1 MNLFHCIHVYQ
12 CLCFCVS
19 QEAHA
24 QSGLLQASHLPLHHV
39 CHLVTPWP
47 TTQVSLSLF
56 PIPVSTEFLP
66 LLSFWLS
73 PSSCLSLLSK
83 PLQHYECFLL
93 VSLADFGSSLT
104 FPNSLHL
111 LGPGVVKSH
120 GQEKLLV
127 LLMARACSGSVDKLR
142 QVLGCLCK
150 SLHSSVVIKRHLA
163 YLLW

>member
-1 MNLFHCIHVYQ
+1 MNLFHCIHVFTSAYV
-12 CLCFCVS
+12 F
-19 QEAHA
+19 
-24 QSGLLQASHLPLHHV
+24 V
-39 CHLVTPWP
+39 CHRKPSPSLVCSRPLSSPSTPCMSPGPPWP

-111 LGPGVVKSH
+111 LGPGVVFLLSH
-120 GQEKLLV
+120 IVRKNSWSYLWPVLV
-127 LLMARACSGSVDKLR
+127 VGPWISSDRCWGVSARACT
-142 QVLGCLCK
+142 QVL
-150 SLHSSVVIKRHLA
+150 
-163 YLLW
+163 